1 MRCCHA
7 AGELRATGNSDLR
20 AATKSRRVAIGAS
33 AGRWR
38 QTRTMEEARALV
50 PCPIM
55 RLLFS
60 VRIGHVP
67 VTEKPASIT
76 ASRKV
81 SQPVLEVPSSPF
93 FSDCLK
99 A

>member
-1 MRCCHA
+1 
-7 AGELRATGNSDLR
+7 
-20 AATKSRRVAIGAS
+20 
-33 AGRWR
+33 
-38 QTRTMEEARALV
+38 MEEARALV